1 MTVGGVERNAGQR
14 AESVPPLSRRAAGNR
29 RAWTP
34 YEEYL
39 KWNEQVNQYFLW
51 EDMAGKP
58 LYLDPQ
64 PELYRHLEERF
75 GLDYGQGKDRLLEV
89 VRNVLN
95 SSSSSQELFT
105 VYAREV
111 TLWGKNARAL
121 SNREQYQDRSYPPPV
136 TAFLVATVSAAQS
149 MQESTR
155 DGKYVSSTNYYN
167 HLLTVFGLQ
176 ESDKEKLRNDFRVT
190 EDFWE
195 AFNWWLED
203 MEGQFGL
210 PTAHANHH
218 RYVGLPVS
226 QAIIRVA
233 DRQAFQRMFA
243 QYALLPGSLLSLV
256 EMESLIDEWTSIHGS
271 GASKEFIHKWNQA
284 ADVRE
289 RITETA
295 ITELRAWD
303 GDVDRVERSGPST
316 VLPSSLGGSE
326 TTWVPLAMVL
336 RGRHGEREAAD
347 LGLALRRAGDMQS
360 WNLVH
365 EQGEVPLRPRELSPT
380 HVYAAGYEIGI
391 DSGQLL
397 TKEIRLTGPDGRIMQ
412 RRPRHIVLFVRD
424 EAAGAYIETRRAVS
438 GARHRILV
446 SPDAS
451 PDTIEELRTLLTLTS
466 FAGNK
471 DLRVEGIDQDWLI
484 IDGFIP
490 GAVANS
496 GDFTS
501 SEVTALIAPIETQFT
516 VQGGLRLPGRLKKWH
531 AAALPDII
539 FTTAPSTKA
548 SFEVRLG
555 IGSQGG
561 QETILQ
567 AGISGPRIVQLPS
580 SLEAGDYRV
589 SLHKSHGRGRTSNSA
604 APLQTETLRLRT
616 GTQQDY
622 EGLVRHQGAA
632 HDTRPV
638 SSASALT
645 GIDAADITVLG
656 VDVLAEEGVIFDGGL
671 PGEVDWSTL
680 HHRQSTS
687 RESLSLPAPASDSC
701 IVTGSH
707 VFQFPTFI
715 DGKTKGKWQTG
726 TCSRCGAVRR
736 TPISWV
742 DAMKP
747 EFRRE
752 YEERRGQALN
762 AVRNEASGQS
772 TMAFAERLPEVHV
785 HDISTDIV
793 VDALVHTC
801 SGDIAALQA
810 IVAQSGADTGDQANL
825 LRDLSALG
833 LVETTRDDRFRRER
847 WEITRPA
854 LLTLANGKVALGGG
868 WSLERMAGLRAVV
881 DDLEAQLHPSR
892 SLAELPTVIGAS
904 ASELMEYIELDGVAN
919 AEESWRLI
927 AGQLP
932 ALSEVASNLLR
943 RNMRLEQG
951 PFQMFQLDALAW
963 IDVSGWDAPGLYRR
977 DRGYHRRDYWYR
989 TKHDLETGTAAAVDV
1004 ELGKHLLAQAAGKTL
1019 LGFHQDEQVLTT
1031 PLGARLPELYER
1043 AVVLS
1048 SGRLPESWPNSFH
1061 HAYLDVTDELAAA
1074 LRARMSS

>member
-1 MTVGGVERNAGQR
+1 MTVRIVDRKENR
-14 AESVPPLSRRAAGNR
+14 AQETLPLSRRLR
-29 RAWTP
+29 SDRKWSP
-34 YEEYL
+34 FDDYL
-39 KWNEQVNQYFLW
+39 KWNEQVNQYFLR
-51 EDMAGKP
+51 EDMEGKP

-75 GLDYGQGKDRLLEV
+75 GLEYGQGKDRLLAV
-89 VRNVLN
+89 VRNVMH
-95 SSSSSQELFT
+95 SSSSSKELFA
-105 VYAREV
+105 VYEREV

-121 SNREQYQDRSYPPPV
+121 SNRERYQDRSYPPPV
-136 TAFLVATVSAAQS
+136 AALLVTTVIAAQS

-167 HLLTVFGLQ
+167 HLITVFGLQ
-176 ESDKEKLRNDFRVT
+176 ETDKEKLRNDFRVT
-190 EDFWE
+190 EEFWE

-203 MEGQFGL
+203 MEGRFGL

-226 QAIIRVA
+226 QAIIRIA

-271 GASKEFIHKWNQA
+271 GASKEFIQKWNQA
-284 ADVRE
+284 SDVRE
-289 RITETA
+289 RIAETA

-303 GDVDRVERSGPST
+303 GDVDRIERSGSGT
-316 VLPSSLGGSE
+316 QLPTSLGGSD

-336 RGRHGEREAAD
+336 RGRHGERESAD

-397 TKEIRLTGPDGRIMQ
+397 TKEIRLTGPDGRVMQ
-412 RRPRHIVLFVRD
+412 RRPRHIVLLVQD
-424 EAAGAYIETRRAVS
+424 EAAGAYLETRRAVS

-451 PDTIEELRTLLTLTS
+451 PDMIEELRTLLTLTS

-471 DLRVEGIDQDWLI
+471 DLRVEGIDEDWLI

-490 GAVANS
+490 GAVANI

-501 SEVTALIAPIETQFT
+501 SEVTALLAPIETQFT

-531 AAALPDII
+531 AVALPDII
-539 FTTAPSTKA
+539 VTTAPSTKA

-555 IGSQGG
+555 IGSQGE
-561 QETILQ
+561 QEKVLQ
-567 AGISGPRIVQLPS
+567 AGISGPCIVQLPE
-580 SLEAGDYRV
+580 SLEVGDYRV
-589 SLHKSHGRGRTSNSA
+589 SLHKSRGKGRASSPEP
-604 APLQTETLRLRT
+604 PLQTEILRLRT

-622 EGLVRHQGAA
+622 EGLVRHQRAA

-638 SSASALT
+638 SAASALT
-645 GIDAADITVLG
+645 GIDAADISVLG
-656 VDVLAEEGVIFDGGL
+656 VDVLAEEGKIFDGGL
-671 PGEVDWSTL
+671 PGEIDWSTL
-680 HHRQSTS
+680 HHRKPTS
-687 RESLSLPAPASDSC
+687 REALSLPAPAPDSC
-701 IVTGSH
+701 ILTGSH
-707 VFQFPTFI
+707 VFQFPTFLN
-715 DGKTKGKWQTG
+715 GKTKGKWQTG

-736 TPISWV
+736 TPINWV

-752 YEERRGQALN
+752 YEERRGRALN
-762 AVRNEASGQS
+762 AVRSQASGQAKV
-772 TMAFAERLPEVHV
+772 AFAERLPEVPV
-785 HDISTDIV
+785 HDIRTDVV
-793 VDALVHTC
+793 VDALVHTY
-801 SGDIAALQA
+801 SGDVAALQG

-833 LVETTRDDRFRRER
+833 LVEAIRDDSFRRER
-847 WEITRPA
+847 WEITPPA

-868 WSLERMAGLRAVV
+868 WSLERMAGFRAVV
-881 DDLEAQLHPSR
+881 EDLEAELHPSR

-904 ASELMEYIELDGVAN
+904 ASQLMEYIELDGVTN

-932 ALSEVASNLLR
+932 ALSEIASNLPR

-963 IDVSGWDAPGLYRR
+963 IDVSGWGAPGLYRR

-989 TKHDLETGTAAAVDV
+989 TEQDVDAGTAAAVDV
-1004 ELGKHLLAQAAGKTL
+1004 ELGKHLLAQAAGRTL
-1019 LGFHQDEQVLTT
+1019 LGFHQDDQVLTT

-1048 SGRLPESWPNSFH
+1048 SGRLPESSIDGFY
-1061 HAYLDVTDELAAA
+1061 HAYRDVTDELAAA

>member
-1 MTVGGVERNAGQR
+1 MTVHIVDRNQENLGREMQ
-14 AESVPPLSRRAAGNR
+14 PLSRRSKGYR
-29 RAWTP
+29 KGSP

-39 KWNEQVNQYFLW
+39 KWNEQVNQFFLR
-51 EDMAGKP
+51 EDMEGKP

-75 GLDYGQGKDRLLEV
+75 GLEHGRGKDRLLEV
-89 VRNVLN
+89 VRNVMN
-95 SSSSSQELFT
+95 SSSSSKELFA
-105 VYAREV
+105 VYEREV

-121 SNREQYQDRSYPPPV
+121 SNRARYEDRSYPPPV
-136 TAFLVATVSAAQS
+136 TALLVTTVIAAQS

-176 ESDKEKLRNDFRVT
+176 EADKEKLRLDFRVT
-190 EDFWE
+190 EEFWE

-203 MEGQFGL
+203 MEGRFGL

-226 QAIIRVA
+226 QAIIRMA

-243 QYALLPGSLLSLV
+243 QYALLPGSLLSPV

-271 GASKEFIHKWNQA
+271 GASKEFLQKWNQA

-289 RITETA
+289 RIAETA

-303 GDVDRVERSGPST
+303 GDVDRVERSGSGT
-316 VLPSSLGGSE
+316 MSVSSFSREE

-336 RGRHGEREAAD
+336 RGRHGDTESVD

-360 WNLVH
+360 WSLVH
-365 EQGEVPLRPRELSPT
+365 EQGEVPLRPRELSST

-397 TKEIRLTGPDGRIMQ
+397 TREIRLAGPDGRVMQ
-412 RRPRHIVLFVRD
+412 RRPRHIVLLIQD
-424 EAAGAYIETRRAVS
+424 EAAGAYLETRRAVS

-446 SPDAS
+446 SPDAP
-451 PDTIEELRTLLTLTS
+451 PDMIEELRTLLTLTS

-490 GAVANS
+490 GAVANIA
-496 GDFTS
+496 DFTS

-539 FTTAPSTKA
+539 VTTAPATNA
-548 SFEVRLG
+548 SFELRLTPG
-555 IGSQGG
+555 AQG
-561 QETILQ
+561 EKVAVLQ
-567 AGISGPRIVQLPS
+567 AGISGPCIVQLPD
-580 SLEAGDYRV
+580 SLAAGDYRV
-589 SLHKSHGRGRTSNSA
+589 SLHKSRGKSKSSNPTP
-604 APLQTETLRLRT
+604 PLQTETLRLRT

-632 HDTRPV
+632 HDTRPI
-638 SSASALT
+638 SAASALT

-656 VDVLAEEGVIFDGGL
+656 VDVLAEEGKIFDGGL
-671 PGEVDWSTL
+671 PSEVDWSAL

-687 RESLSLPAPASDSC
+687 RESLSLPAPAPDAC

-752 YEERRGQALN
+752 YEERRGRALN

-772 TMAFAERLPEVHV
+772 KAAFAERLPEVHV
-785 HDISTDIV
+785 HDIRTDV
-793 VDALVHTC
+793 VGDALVHTH

-810 IVAQSGADTGDQANL
+810 IVSQSGTNTGDQANL

-833 LVETTRDDRFRRER
+833 LMETTRDDSFRRER
-847 WEITRPA
+847 WEITPPA
-854 LLTLANGKVALGGG
+854 LLMLANGRVALGGG

-881 DDLEAQLHPSR
+881 DDLEAELHPSR
-892 SLAELPTVIGAS
+892 SLAELPTVTGAS
-904 ASELMEYIELDGVAN
+904 ASDLLEYIELDGVDN

-932 ALSEVASNLLR
+932 ALSEVASNLSR

-951 PFQMFQLDALAW
+951 PFQRFQLDSLAW

-989 TKHDLETGTAAAVDV
+989 TEHDVEIGTAAAVDV
-1004 ELGKHLLAQAAGKTL
+1004 ELGKHLLAQAAGRTL
-1019 LGFHQDEQVLTT
+1019 LGFHHDEQILTT

-1043 AVVLS
+1043 AAVLS
-1048 SGRLPESWPNSFH
+1048 SGCLPESSPGGFH
-1061 HAYLDVTDELAAA
+1061 HAYRDVTDELAAA